1 MNGTIEQR
9 IARLEAAARL
19 TADRVYTVGG
29 RLSGDL
35 DAALARAR
43 NEGLPESIISSYL
56 KLSLMTSE
64 EAA

>member
-19 TADRVYTVGG
+19 TADRVYTVG